1 MIPLTPKT
9 GVNGINANPLGEIL
23 DLNNRRNKFKLLDLF
38 CGGGGASM
46 GYYRAGFE
54 VVGVDIKKQPR
65 YPFDFV
71 QGDALILA
79 PEMCQ
84 YFDVI
89 HASPPCQFA
98 SVITPKE
105 YKKNHPNLISAT
117 REVLQNSGK
126 FYVIE
131 NVPGAKEH
139 LTNPLLLCGTFFGL
153 NLWRHRFF
161 EIKPRIAP
169 PIAKCDHSK
178 RPILIT
184 GSPKRNG
191 QYSKEP
197 NAQQQ
202 RDAMQ
207 TSWMRKIDMDEAIP
221 PAYTEWIGRELI
233 SLLNKEKSKTKRM
246 FEGVSGLPTNKGSHS

>member
-1 MIPLTPKT
+1 
-9 GVNGINANPLGEIL
+9 LGEIL
-23 DLNNRRNKFKLLDLF
+23 DLNTRRNKFKLLDLF

-79 PEMCQ
+79 VLMCE

-98 SVITPKE
+98 SILTPPENKP
-105 YKKNHPNLISAT
+105 NHPNLIPAT
-117 REVLQNSGK
+117 KEVLQNSGK

-139 LTNPLLLCGTFFGL
+139 LTNPLLLCGTMFGL

-161 EIKPRIAP
+161 EIHPRIAP
-169 PIAKCDHSK
+169 PVAKCNHSK
-178 RPILIT
+178 NPVVVSGTTRRLIR
-184 GSPKRNG
+184 GKRRDF
-191 QYSKEP
+191 SAKER
-197 NAQQQ
+197 
-202 RDAMQ
+202 RDAMDVP
-207 TSWMRKIDMDEAIP
+207 WMRIIDMDQAIP
-221 PAYTEWIGRELI
+221 PAYTEFIGRELI
-233 SLLNKEKSKTKRM
+233 SLLNKEKSNLLRN
-246 FEGVSGLPTNKGSHS
+246 S